1 MSYHFT
7 CIVFMKV
14 TNLCSE
20 NGLFR
25 TVIENELLI
34 NFKIQKNPKT
44 TRLKSQ
50 LPTKAP
56 SIVKSNVHHPL
67 IKADISR
74 SREKVSKGYEAAL

>member
-14 TNLCSE
+14 TNFCSE

-25 TVIENELLI
+25 TVIENELFI

-44 TRLKSQ
+44 TRLKI
-50 LPTKAP
+50 A
-56 SIVKSNVHHPL
+56 VANKS
-67 IKADISR
+67 DINCQIN
-74 SREKVSKGYEAAL
+74 Y